1 MVRGFSHF
9 FVRVMERYLPDPFLF
24 ATILTFVVFGTAWI
38 LTPSSPLQLVDY
50 WAEGLWSLLVF
61 TMQIS
66 IALVTGT
73 ALVRTKAVTKG
84 LNFLSSLAKTPKAA
98 YGLTAL
104 IAGVASLVS
113 WAIGLV
119 VGAFVA
125 RQMALRVKNV
135 HYPLLVAS
143 AYSGFVIWHMGYS
156 SSVALLIAT
165 EGHPLE
171 QMIGIIPVSETM
183 LAPFN
188 VITALA
194 ILITLPFVMMRMAP
208 KESDV
213 VTIDASLLAKEET
226 AASVAAVQKTVPTW
240 ASKIERLQI
249 VNLLIGVAGLIYL
262 IRHFS
267 NGGSLDLNIVNL
279 SFLVAGIL
287 LTKTPIEYIANVTE
301 GGKSL
306 GPIVLQFPF
315 YGGIMG
321 LMTSSGLAAIVAG
334 WFVAISTAE
343 TLPFWSLICGGILNV
358 FVPSGGGQWAVQGPI
373 MMDAALRLG
382 ADLPRVAMGVA
393 WGDQW
398 TNMIQPFWALP
409 ALAIAGLK
417 AKDIMGYCVITLI
430 ISGVFF
436 SLGILFL

>member
-1 MVRGFSHF
+1 MVRSMANF
-9 FVRVMERYLPDPFLF
+9 FVRLMERYLPDAFLF
-24 ATILTFVVFGTAWI
+24 ATLLTFVVFIGAWV
-38 LTPSSPLQLVDY
+38 LTPTSPAKLIDY
-50 WAEGLWSLLVF
+50 WANGLWSLLVF

-66 IALVTGT
+66 ISLVTGT
-73 ALVRTKAVTKG
+73 ALVKTRAVTKL
-84 LNFLSSLAKTPKAA
+84 LNSLASLARTPKAA
-98 YGLTAL
+98 YALTAF

-125 RQMALRVKNV
+125 RQMAIRVQNV
-135 HYPLLVAS
+135 HFPLLVAS
-143 AYSGFVIWHMGYS
+143 AYSGFVIWHMGYTS
-156 SSVALLIAT
+156 STALLIAT
-165 EGHPLE
+165 KGHPLE
-171 QMIGIIPVSETM
+171 KMIGIIPVTETI

-194 ILITLPFVMMRMAP
+194 VLIVLPFVMMLMAP
-208 KESDV
+208 KENEIVSVDG
-213 VTIDASLLAKEET
+213 TLLAKEEADAA
-226 AASVAAVQKTVPTW
+226 AASKPSVTW
-240 ASKIERLQI
+240 ADKMERMQI
-249 VNLLIGVAGLIYL
+249 VNLLVGFAGFIYL
-262 IRHFS
+262 IRYFM

-287 LTKTPIEYIANVTE
+287 LTKTPIEYIHNITE

-321 LMTSSGLAAIVAG
+321 LMTNSGLAAIVAG
-334 WFVAISTAE
+334 WFVAISSAE
-343 TLPFWSLICGGILNV
+343 TLPFWSLISGGILNI
-358 FVPSGGGQWAVQGPI
+358 FIPSGGGQWAVQGPI
-373 MMDAALRLG
+373 MMEAAIRLG
-382 ADLPRVAMGVA
+382 ADIPKVAMGVA

-430 ISGVFF
+430 VSGIFF
-436 SLGILFL
+436 SIGMLFL